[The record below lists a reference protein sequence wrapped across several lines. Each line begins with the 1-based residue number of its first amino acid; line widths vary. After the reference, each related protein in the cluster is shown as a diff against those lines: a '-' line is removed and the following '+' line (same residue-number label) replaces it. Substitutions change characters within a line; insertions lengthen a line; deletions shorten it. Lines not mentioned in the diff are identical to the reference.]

1 MHFWKKR
8 LQRAAALFCT
18 LALCAGMVP
27 SAAFA
32 QEPSTAA
39 QVSLT
44 QQSNTQGAPEGET
57 TPPESTPARF
67 CQVSAGKPM
76 PDSILRIWVS
86 IL

>member
-44 QQSNTQGAPEGET
+44 QQSDSQGAPEGET
-57 TPPESTPARF
+57 TPPESTPAGRDRTR
-67 CQVSAGKPM
+67 AGR
-76 PDSILRIWVS
+76 DRTRAGCDRA
-86 IL
+86 